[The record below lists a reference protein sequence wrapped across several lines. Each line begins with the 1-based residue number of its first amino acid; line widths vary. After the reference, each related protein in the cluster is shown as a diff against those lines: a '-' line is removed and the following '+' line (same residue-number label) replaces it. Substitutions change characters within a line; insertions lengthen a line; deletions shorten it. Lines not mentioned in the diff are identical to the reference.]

1 MATYQI
7 REMSFGEILDG
18 AFAVYRRHFGV
29 LVGIAV
35 VCTGL
40 PAVLYMYMT
49 MVGIEFVSAWTV
61 LVWLVLY
68 GVGGLVAAGATIH
81 VISQAYLGQMPRL
94 GEAIRF
100 AWGKIGKI
108 FVAGLAKYLIISLV
122 SSVPLVIG
130 FVVGMVTADPIIGAA
145 SLGVTFII
153 AIGLAVAFAAGYAVV
168 TQVVVLEQETPAT
181 QGLRRSWMLTRGFR
195 LKAFGV
201 GVVLAILMSLPFL
214 AAGVLEALLP
224 NLTVLLGG
232 GSSLLQFIIYPV
244 LPSALTLL
252 YYDLRVRKEAF
263 DIAFLGQQ
271 LGIVTGGWDVPVDPA
286 SEPE

>member
-40 PAVLYMYMT
+40 PAVIYMYMT
-49 MVGIEFVSAWTV
+49 MVGFAFVSAVTV

-81 VISQAYLGQMPRL
+81 VIAQAYLGEVPRL
-94 GEAIRF
+94 GESIRF
-100 AWGKIGKI
+100 AWGEIGRI
-108 FVAGLAKYLIISLV
+108 FVAGLAKYLIIFLV
-122 SSVPLVIG
+122 SSAPLAIG
-130 FVVGMVTADPIIGAA
+130 FGVAMVAADPIIGAA
-145 SLGVTFII
+145 SLSIALLV
-153 AIGLAVAFAAGYAVV
+153 AIGIAVVFSAAYAVV
-168 TQVVVLEQETPAT
+168 TQVVVLEQETRAAQSP
-181 QGLRRSWMLTRGFR
+181 RRSWMLTRGYR
-195 LKAFGV
+195 VKAFAV
-201 GVVLAILMSLPFL
+201 GVVFAVLLSLPFL
-214 AAGVLEALLP
+214 AAGALEAIFP
-224 NLTVLLGG
+224 NLAVMLSG

-252 YYDLRVRKEAF
+252 YYDLRVRQEGF
-263 DIAFLGQQ
+263 DITLLGHQ
-271 LGIVTGGWDVPVDPA
+271 LGIDAGEWDGPGDITSA
-286 SEPE
+286 T